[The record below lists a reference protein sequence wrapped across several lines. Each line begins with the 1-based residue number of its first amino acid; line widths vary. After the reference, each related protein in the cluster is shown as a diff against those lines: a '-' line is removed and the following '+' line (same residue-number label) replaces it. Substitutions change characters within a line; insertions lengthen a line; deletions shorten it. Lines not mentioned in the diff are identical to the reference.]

1 MKSQRFKD
9 KVWVQWQ
16 GRLYG
21 MPLELTKARGA
32 GATEAQELVAPF
44 SCKVLKIHA
53 KPGAKLKKGDPVI
66 VVEAMKMEYSY
77 ASPKDGE
84 VESVPVKEGEVVAAG
99 TQFVRWR
106 AP

>member
-21 MPLELTKARGA
+21 MPVELKKSRGA
-32 GATEAQELVAPF
+32 EQEAQELVAPF

-53 KPGAKLKKGDPVI
+53 KPGSELKKGDPVI

-77 ASPKDGE
+77 ASPKDG
-84 VESVPVKEGEVVAAG
+84 VVDSVAVKEGEIVTAG
-99 TQFVRWR
+99 THFIRWKN
-106 AP
+106 A